1 MQTRKDDDL
10 SHYNGDAAS
19 RTKDGI
25 DNVLIKRFEQRPDCQ
40 PYTNIGDRLLIALNP
55 NETLDLASD
64 ERALQ
69 YIDDYRDTSVT
80 RENLPPHVFR
90 QRRLVTRFL
99 SLIRAHS
106 KKDSRLYARI
116 QNADIVLEAFTHAK
130 TAVHNNGSR
139 LGSYMEIQF
148 DNRGR
153 TVGAKTL
160 TYLLEKSR

>member
-90 QRRLVTRFL
+90 
-99 SLIRAHS
+99 
-106 KKDSRLYARI
+106 
-116 QNADIVLEAFTHAK
+116 
-130 TAVHNNGSR
+130 
-139 LGSYMEIQF
+139 
-148 DNRGR
+148 
-153 TVGAKTL
+153 
-160 TYLLEKSR
+160 